1 MMPRMVIDRP
11 IARARIDEAF
21 SVHPAVALTG
31 PRQCGKTTLARAVA
45 AAEPEESTFFDLESA
60 VDRRRLQAPEQ
71 ALAGLSGLVV
81 IDEVQREP
89 ALFET
94 LRVLVDRPGNPARF
108 LVLGSASP
116 ALVRGVSES
125 LAGRV
130 GLVELTG
137 FDMSEVGPESWRTLW
152 LRGGFPRAYLAPHDR
167 GSAVWR
173 RSFVQTF
180 LERDIP
186 QLGITVPA
194 ETLRRFWTMLAHY
207 HGQVWNAAE
216 FARAL
221 GSSEGTARR
230 YLDILTG
237 AFMVRALPPW
247 FANIRKRQVRS
258 PRIYVRD
265 TGLLHALLTLET
277 HDQVAGHPK
286 VGASFEGFAV
296 EQVAGVFEAGGAYF
310 WATHGGA
317 ELDLLVMQGG
327 RRYGFECKL
336 SDAPGTTR
344 SMRVALADLELE
356 HLWVVYPGHE
366 AYPLDDR
373 ISVLPV
379 GGVPA
384 LARSLGVEAGRRA
397 EAQRGTPA

>member
-1 MMPRMVIDRP
+1 MLIDRP
-11 IARARIDEAF
+11 AARARIHEAF

-31 PRQCGKTTLARAVA
+31 PRQCGKTTLARAI
-45 AAEPEESTFFDLESA
+45 AAEVQGGSTFFDLESA

-71 ALAGLSGLVV
+71 TLSDLSGLVV
-81 IDEVQREP
+81 IDEIQRQP

-94 LRVLVDRPGNPARF
+94 LRVLIDRPDSRTRF

-116 ALVRGVSES
+116 SLVRGASES
-125 LAGRV
+125 LAGRA
-130 GLVELTG
+130 GLVDLSGFHLSETG
-137 FDMSEVGPESWRTLW
+137 VESWRTLW
-152 LRGGFPRAYLAPHDR
+152 LRGGFPRSFLALHDR
-167 GSAVWR
+167 ASSVWR
-173 RSFVQTF
+173 ESFVRTF

-258 PRIYVRD
+258 PKIYLRD
-265 TGLLHALLTLET
+265 TGLLHTLLALESSEE
-277 HDQVAGHPK
+277 VGGHPK
-286 VGASFEGFAV
+286 VGASFEGFGV
-296 EQVAGVFEAGGAYF
+296 EQLAGVFHAGGHYF
-310 WATHGGA
+310 WATHAGA
-317 ELDLLVMQGG
+317 ELDLLVTHRG
-327 RRYGFECKL
+327 RRYGFELKL
-336 SDAPGTTR
+336 ADAPGTTR
-344 SMRVALADLELE
+344 SMRAALDDLELE
-356 HLWVVYPGHE
+356 HLFVVYPGDV
-366 AYPLDDR
+366 AYPLDAR

-379 GGVPA
+379 ADIRALPQA
-384 LARSLGVEAGRRA
+384 LAMGEAGSVA
-397 EAQRGTPA
+397 G

>member
-1 MMPRMVIDRP
+1 MIIDRP
-11 IARARIDEAF
+11 VARDRIQEAF
-21 SVHPAVALTG
+21 SVHPVVALTG
-31 PRQCGKTTLARAVA
+31 PRQCGKTTLARMIA
-45 AAEPEESTFFDLESA
+45 AADPEGSTFFDLESV
-60 VDRRRLQAPEQ
+60 VDRRRLQAPERT
-71 ALAGLSGLVV
+71 LAGLTGLVV
-81 IDEVQREP
+81 IDEIQRVP

-94 LRVLVDRPGNPARF
+94 LRVLADRPGNPARF

-116 ALVRGVSES
+116 ALIKDVSES

-130 GLVELTG
+130 GIVSLGG
-137 FDMSEVGPESWRTLW
+137 FDLSEVDPGSWRTLW
-152 LRGGFPRAYLAPHDR
+152 LRGGFPRAFLAPHDR
-167 GSAVWR
+167 ASAVWR

-194 ETLRRFWTMLAHY
+194 ATLRRFWTMLAHY

-265 TGLLHALLTLET
+265 TGLLHSLLTVDTGDE
-277 HDQVAGHPK
+277 VAGHPK

-296 EQVAGVFEAGGAYF
+296 EQIAGAFAAGEVYF

-317 ELDLLVMQGG
+317 ELDLLVMRGG
-327 RRYGFECKL
+327 KRYGFECKL
-336 SDAPGTTR
+336 ADAPGTTR
-344 SMRVALADLELE
+344 SMRAALNDLELE
-356 HLWVVYPGHE
+356 HLWVVYPGDE

-379 GGVPA
+379 ADIQA
-384 LARSLGVEAGRRA
+384 LAWR
-397 EAQRGTPA
+397 

>member
-1 MMPRMVIDRP
+1 MTIDRP
-11 IARARIDEAF
+11 GARARIREAF

-31 PRQCGKTTLARAVA
+31 PRQCGKTTLAREIA
-45 AAEPEESTFFDLESA
+45 ADVPEGSTFFDLESA

-71 ALAGLSGLVV
+71 ALFGLSGLVV
-81 IDEVQREP
+81 IDEIQRQPE
-89 ALFET
+89 LFET

-116 ALVRGVSES
+116 SLVRGASES

-130 GLVELTG
+130 GLVDLSGFHLSETG
-137 FDMSEVGPESWRTLW
+137 AESWHALW
-152 LRGGFPRAYLAPHDR
+152 LRGGFPRSFLAPHDR
-167 GSAVWR
+167 ASAVWR
-173 RSFVQTF
+173 RSFVRTF

-186 QLGITVPA
+186 QLGIRVPA

-221 GSSEGTARR
+221 GSSEGTARK

-237 AFMVRALPPW
+237 AFMMRALPPW
-247 FANIRKRQVRS
+247 FANVRKRQVRS
-258 PRIYVRD
+258 PKIYLRD
-265 TGLLHALLTLET
+265 IGLLHTLLGLET
-277 HDQVAGHPK
+277 SEAVAGHPK

-296 EQVAGVFEAGGAYF
+296 EQLAGVFDAGGLHF

-317 ELDLLVMQGG
+317 ELDVLATHLG

-336 SDAPGTTR
+336 ADAPGTTR
-344 SMRVALADLELE
+344 SMRVALEDLELE
-356 HLWVVYPGHE
+356 HLFVVYPGDA
-366 AYPLDDR
+366 AYPLDER
-373 ISVLPV
+373 ISALPV
-379 GGVPA
+379 TAIAGLPKS
-384 LARSLGVEAGRRA
+384 LATGKPPGNA
-397 EAQRGTPA
+397 